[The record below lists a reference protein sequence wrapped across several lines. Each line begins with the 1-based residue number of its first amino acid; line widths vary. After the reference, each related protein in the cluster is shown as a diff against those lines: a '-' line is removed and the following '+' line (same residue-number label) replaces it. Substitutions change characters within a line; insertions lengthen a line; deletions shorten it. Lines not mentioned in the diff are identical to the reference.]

1 MASHSLQLSEARR
14 RLSALVERVAQ
25 GGAPVTIGRYG
36 RERAVLLGAEHYARL
51 TRTALR
57 QGRPRRSIEGT
68 MTLTCTPEELIA
80 ESRRLGDLWLAGFDQ
95 SSKRLTRQRPQRKR
109 PRRT

>member
-1 MASHSLQLSEARR
+1 MAPHSLQVSEARR
-14 RLSALVERVAQ
+14 RLSALVDRVAQ

-36 RERAVLLGAEHYARL
+36 RDRAVLVGAEHYARL

-57 QGRPRRSIEGT
+57 QRRPLRSVEGT

-80 ESRRLGDLWLAGFDQ
+80 ESRRLGDLWLAAFDE
-95 SSKRLTRQRPQRKR
+95 SSKRLTRRR
-109 PRRT
+109 PRK